1 MYSKPRVARSNNTPD
16 YILNKIDSNKK
27 EMTKTAAVEQQVA
40 FEDMYKSG
48 KMKYAVASKKIAFV
62 DHGFDVFE
70 NPNDGVVWYREGDTI
85 VRNDDN
91 NVKAVLDAIERG
103 EEIESL
109 DGGVQ

>member
-16 YILNKIDSNKK
+16 YILNQIENKQQ

-48 KMKYAVASKKIAFV
+48 KMKYATASKRIAFV

-70 NPNDGVVWYREGDTI
+70 NPQDGIVWYREGDMI
-85 VRNDDN
+85 FRKDDN
-91 NVKAVLDAIERG
+91 MVKAVLDAIERG
-103 EEIESL
+103 EEIEEL
-109 DGGVQ
+109 L